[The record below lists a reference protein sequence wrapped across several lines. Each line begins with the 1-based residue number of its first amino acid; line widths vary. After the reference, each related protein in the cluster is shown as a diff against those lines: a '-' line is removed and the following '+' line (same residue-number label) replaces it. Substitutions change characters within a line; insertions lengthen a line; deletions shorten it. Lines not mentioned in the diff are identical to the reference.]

1 MKILKLRVFLFALA
15 LMKRKP
21 LAQRPPPNTHRG
33 FIIAIIILLSFSPL
47 SSHFPVS
54 ILSCLG
60 PESLSP
66 LLKLFLEQG
75 EL

>member
-1 MKILKLRVFLFALA
+1 MKMLRVFLFALA

-21 LAQRPPPNTHRG
+21 LVQPPPPNTQRS
-33 FIIAIIILLSFSPL
+33 FIIAIIILLSSPSL

-66 LLKLFLEQG
+66 LPKLFLEQG